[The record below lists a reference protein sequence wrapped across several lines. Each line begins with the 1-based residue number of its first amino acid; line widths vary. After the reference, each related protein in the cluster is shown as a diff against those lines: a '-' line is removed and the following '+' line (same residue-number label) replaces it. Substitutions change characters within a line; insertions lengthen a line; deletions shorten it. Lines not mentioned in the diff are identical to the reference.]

1 MIHGIQKFA
10 EVLTV
15 DSGLALLPPLLG
27 DSTLAV
33 TEVVTVVIV
42 PVIVPVVTVAA
53 IVPVIVP
60 VTVAAI
66 VVVNVATVLLLV
78 AAIARNRLVDGNS
91 LLARM
96 IAAATA
102 TVVIGIVIGTTTTVA
117 DLAALPIVSATE
129 RTVTAATKT
138 ARPPPMATSAKVTL
152 TLSRRLLSST
162 PTMSSWPGTNA
173 DSRLSPRIATACSR

>member
-1 MIHGIQKFA
+1 MTHGMQDI
-10 EVLTV
+10 EEMLTI
-15 DSGLALLPPLLG
+15 DSGLVLLPPLLG

-33 TEVVTVVIV
+33 TEVVTEVPTVVIV
-42 PVIVPVVTVAA
+42 AIVAVTAVVIVVSVGTD
-53 IVPVIVP
+53 
-60 VTVAAI
+60 
-66 VVVNVATVLLLV
+66 LLLV

-102 TVVIGIVIGTTTTVA
+102 TVVIGIVIGTMTTVA
-117 DLAALPIVSATE
+117 DLGALPIVSATG

-162 PTMSSWPGTNA
+162 PTMSSWPGTDA